1 MKDKDIT
8 MMTIAEVSSLIKN
21 KKISPVEVM
30 EKSLKRTN
38 ALQDDLNA
46 YITFLPD
53 EAIENAKI
61 AEHEIIKNGPKSPL
75 HGIPIA
81 LKDLF
86 YTKGIL
92 TSAGSKS
99 LSDFKPDYD
108 STITERLYKSGA
120 ILMGKTNL
128 DEWAFGGTGEDSYY
142 GPCRNPWDTSRIAG
156 GSSGGSAVVVASGM
170 AYMAMGTDA
179 GGSVR
184 IPSALCGVVGFK
196 PTYGLA
202 SLYGLISL
210 GFTLSQPGPLTRS
223 VMDVAITMD
232 LITGYDP
239 KDPCRSRYKGK
250 HTNFTEEL
258 KGVDNLKGLIIG
270 VPNNFYFD
278 KVDYEIEKLVKNS
291 ILALKQLGATMKY
304 INISHLDIVQ
314 NVSNIIA
321 NSEAACIHKDKLAAH
336 PDEYKPDVKA
346 RLEQG
351 MKYSAIDYI
360 TASQKREK
368 IISAWNEALSHVDVV
383 VTPTLPIT
391 AFKIGS
397 TTVFTRGKEEP
408 VVGILA
414 RHTQFANVTGC
425 PALTVPCGLTPAGLP
440 AGIMIMGRNHD
451 DLTVMKVGY
460 AYEKHNPYTFKQF

>member
-8 MMTIAEVSSLIKN
+8 MMSITELSSLIKN
-21 KKISPVEVM
+21 KKISPVEVV

-46 YITFLPD
+46 YITFLAD
-53 EAIENAKI
+53 EAMKNAKI
-61 AEHEIIKNGPKSPL
+61 AEQEIIKNGPKSPL

-92 TSAGSKS
+92 TSAGSKL
-99 LSDFKPDYD
+99 LSDFKPDHD
-108 STITERLYKSGA
+108 STITKRLCKSGA
-120 ILMGKTNL
+120 ILMGKTSL
-128 DEWAFGGTGEDSYY
+128 HKWALGGTGEDSYY

-156 GSSGGSAVVVASGM
+156 GSSGGSAAVVASGM
-170 AYMAMGTDA
+170 AYMAMGTDT
-179 GGSVR
+179 GGSIR
-184 IPSALCGVVGFK
+184 IPSALCGIVGFK

-202 SLYGLISL
+202 SLYGVIPLS
-210 GFTLSQPGPLTRS
+210 FTFDHAGPLTRS

-239 KDPCRSRYKGK
+239 KDPCRSRYKGE
-250 HTNFTEEL
+250 HTTFTEEL
-258 KGVDNLKGLIIG
+258 KGVDNLKGLTIG

-278 KVDYEIEKLVKNS
+278 KVDYEIEKLIKNS
-291 ILALKQLGATMKY
+291 ILALKQLGAAIKY
-304 INISHLDIVQ
+304 INISHLDIVL
-314 NVSNIIA
+314 NISNIIIF
-321 NSEAACIHKDKLAAH
+321 SEAAFVHKDKLAAY

-346 RLEQG
+346 KLEQG
-351 MKYSAIDYI
+351 AKYSAIDYI
-360 TASQKREK
+360 TALQEREK

-383 VTPTLPIT
+383 VAPTLPIT

-408 VVGILA
+408 AKEMCI
-414 RHTQFANVTGC
+414 RHTRFANTTGC
-425 PALTVPCGLTPAGLP
+425 PALTVPCGLTPASLP
-440 AGIMIMGRNHD
+440 VGMMIMGNNYD

-460 AYEKHNPYTFKQF
+460 AYEKHNPYTFKRF